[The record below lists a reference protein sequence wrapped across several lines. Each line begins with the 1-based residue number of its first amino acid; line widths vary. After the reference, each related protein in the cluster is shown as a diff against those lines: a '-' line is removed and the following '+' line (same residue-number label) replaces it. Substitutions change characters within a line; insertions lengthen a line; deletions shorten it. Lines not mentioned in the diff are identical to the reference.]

1 MFRGV
6 RLAVVVPALDE
17 EASIAEV
24 VESFRRIAAV
34 DEVVVV
40 DNGSRDR
47 TGERARS
54 AGARVLNEPRPG
66 YGSALRAGIGHVIE
80 RGAGLVALAEA
91 DGTFEA
97 ADLEQL
103 LAGLG
108 PEGLVLGSRHARLS
122 GAMRIGNRAVA
133 RFLTACWP
141 GSGASLTDVGCTLRL
156 FTAET
161 WARLGPGTSADGP
174 EFSPQMMCE
183 ALRQGTGWREIP
195 VRYRSRASGSSKHTG
210 SALATLRTALRMLRA
225 VVRKRLESRADAPRP
240 AG

>member
-108 PEGLVLGSRHARLS
+108 PEGLVLGSRHA
-122 GAMRIGNRAVA
+122 
-133 RFLTACWP
+133 
-141 GSGASLTDVGCTLRL
+141 
-156 FTAET
+156 
-161 WARLGPGTSADGP
+161 
-174 EFSPQMMCE
+174 Q
-183 ALRQGTGWREIP
+183 ALRRDAHRQPGR
-195 VRYRSRASGSSKHTG
+195 RALPHGV
-210 SALATLRTALRMLRA
+210 LAGLGRLADRRRLHAAPFHGRNLGAARA
-225 VVRKRLESRADAPRP
+225 GDER
-240 AG
+240 